1 MTGRKRS
8 HSYSIQLTA
17 KWGAGGDNVVA
28 TQHYYYC
35 VMRGSCVGMDYN
47 YIIDVTADSK
57 AYIAGYSTV
66 QAYIT
71 AIWAYY
77 RHKVSVRNTR

>member
-1 MTGRKRS
+1 MRP
-8 HSYSIQLTA
+8 LTA

-47 YIIDVTADSK
+47 YIIDVAVDSK
-57 AYIAGYSTV
+57 PYIAGYSTV
-66 QAYIT
+66 QLYGHIIGT
-71 AIWAYY
+71 
-77 RHKVSVRNTR
+77 K